1 MRTAVLSGQ
10 GQDADAAWLAWPA
23 GHRHGRSDAG
33 RWRCPPLA
41 AAVRTGSGPIG
52 WAVTL
57 NWDVRP
63 TGRSRGPPCPSPGQP
78 LPRCPQE
85 VLVGGGGV
93 QTSVRRPHPAEAA
106 GQLDCGRVRHAM
118 ARSSRCPPGVQ
129 GEARADE
136 RLRRGSLLCHSV
148 GPTEECGGGWVSWYR
163 HQLPP
168 SALAGRPGLCS
179 AAGSPRR
186 G

>member
-93 QTSVRRPHPAEAA
+93 QTSVRRPHPGGSGGPAGLRACPARHGEVLQVSTGRSRVRRGPTSGSGAEACYATRSGRRRSVEA
-106 GQLDCGRVRHAM
+106 G
-118 ARSSRCPPGVQ
+118 
-129 GEARADE
+129 
-136 RLRRGSLLCHSV
+136 GSVVSAPTPSV
-148 GPTEECGGGWVSWYR
+148 G
-163 HQLPP
+163 
-168 SALAGRPGLCS
+168 AGRPGLCS